1 MSKQRMT
8 SRFRGNVQAYF
19 ARHAQTLVGSLGRLV
34 NQPFATLMTMGV
46 VAVALALPLLLSLFL
61 SNMRT
66 ATGNWS
72 EAFDLSVYMNK
83 KAGAARAASVAKQLR
98 QRDDV
103 ATVRVITADQA
114 LAEFREDSGFGK
126 ALEALSDNPLPDTL
140 IVTPTL
146 PASTPQGTDALKRA
160 IAAIADVQTVQLDT
174 DWVKRLHAMLDI
186 LRRVVLLTAGLLG
199 MGVVLIVGNTIRL
212 DILNRRTEIEV
223 MKLVGASDG
232 FARRPF
238 LYSGIWYGLGGGV
251 MALILVAVA
260 AAVLAKPVD
269 TLAKA
274 YGSQFHLRG
283 LGFTTAAGVLA
294 LAVGLAWLGSWLA
307 ATRHIRGIE
316 PT

>member
-1 MSKQRMT
+1 MTNQRMT
-8 SRFRGNVQAYF
+8 ARVRGSIQAYF
-19 ARHAQTLVGSLGRLV
+19 ARHAQTLVGSLGRMV

-66 ATGNWS
+66 ATGNWND
-72 EAFDLSVYMNK
+72 AFDLSVYMNK
-83 KAGAARAASVAKQLR
+83 KAGAARAAAVAKQLR

-114 LAEFREDSGFGK
+114 LAEFRDDSGFGK
-126 ALEALSDNPLPDTL
+126 ALDALSDNPLPDTL

-146 PASTPQGTDALKRA
+146 PASTPQGTDALKQA

-174 DWVKRLHAMLDI
+174 EWVKRLHAMLDI

-199 MGVVLIVGNTIRL
+199 VGVVLIVGNTIRL
-212 DILNRRTEIEV
+212 DILNRRAEIEV

-232 FARRPF
+232 FTRRPF
-238 LYSGIWYGLGGGV
+238 LYSGIWYGLGGGL

-260 AAVLAKPVD
+260 AALLAQPVD

-274 YGSQFHLRG
+274 YGSQFHLKG
-283 LGFTTAAGVLA
+283 LGFTAAAGVLA